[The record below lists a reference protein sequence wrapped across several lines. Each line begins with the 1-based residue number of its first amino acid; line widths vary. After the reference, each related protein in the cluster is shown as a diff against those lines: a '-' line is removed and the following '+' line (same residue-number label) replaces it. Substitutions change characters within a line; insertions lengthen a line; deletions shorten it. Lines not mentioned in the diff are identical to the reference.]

1 MSRVKTTIT
10 DGGLRHHQVTYH
22 LAVQC
27 VMEEISRIRTIPT
40 PNQRAFGRYADR
52 CRNRPSR
59 WSTGLVWRSAHASN
73 VNADQVRKNS
83 AKFQKP
89 CVFSAKDLPRATTRA
104 MVRRQGLERATR
116 MRALPS
122 PRPPDLG
129 RQCPAIARFPR
140 APYLAPRPL
149 AHLTSCAWHC
159 LWHFVL
165 LATAR

>member
-40 PNQRAFGRYADR
+40 PNPHGQARSTRRELSDDMRIVAGIDRLDGQRDSCGGPHMRRTSMLTKYEKIP
-52 CRNRPSR
+52 PSF
-59 WSTGLVWRSAHASN
+59 
-73 VNADQVRKNS
+73 K
-83 AKFQKP
+83 KP
-89 CVFSAKDLPRATTRA
+89 CVFSAKNLPRATTRA
-104 MVRRQGLERATR
+104 MVRRQGLERTTR

-149 AHLTSCAWHC
+149 VHLTSCAWH
-159 LWHFVL
+159 
-165 LATAR
+165 